1 MAQLFKRNELVTVP
15 HFKNGVT
22 LQFFNIAFPSSVLA
36 KLTADNTGFNT
47 PGTYTVNPAEE
58 AKSPVAKVLEA
69 IQARVSIEVI
79 GAVQNTGTGTGRDM
93 RIGVAAIGGNYPSD
107 QYNGTGGNE
116 AMYTYLQEIVRAAG
130 TASGC
135 SYQGVDITQVT
146 ITDFV
151 I

>member
-1 MAQLFKRNELVTVP
+1 MAQLINKNEKITVP
-15 HFKNGVT
+15 LFKNGVT
-22 LQFFNIAFPSSVLA
+22 LQFFNVSFPITVAA
-36 KLTADNTGFNT
+36 KLTTDYANFANN
-47 PGTYTVNPAEE
+47 TYTAEQ

-79 GAVQNTGTGTGRDM
+79 GAVQDNGAGAGRDM
-93 RIGVAAIGGNYPSD
+93 RIGVAAIGGNYPTD

-130 TASGC
+130 TASGV

>member
-22 LQFFNIAFPSSVLA
+22 LQFFNISFPSTVA
-36 KLTADNTGFNT
+36 TKLTTDFTGFNT
-47 PGTYTVNPAEE
+47 AGTYTVNPAEE

-69 IQARVSIEVI
+69 IQARVSIEII
-79 GAVQNTGTGTGRDM
+79 GTPYNGAGAGRDI

-116 AMYTYLQEIVRAAG
+116 AMYVYLQEIVRAAG